1 MKESILADSEERE
14 MSFIDHLEE
23 LRWHI
28 IRSIIA
34 IIICALIAFLN
45 KKIIFDDILFGPTRN
60 DFPTNIFFCW
70 LSKKLPFLQMCS
82 QNLNYHFINTDLAGQ
97 FMLHLKMAF
106 TLGFVLAFPYVFW
119 EFWRFI
125 RPALYSNEIQ
135 TTRGIVFFSSILFV
149 LGCCFGY
156 FIIAPFSINF
166 FYSYSAIEIAQ
177 NMISI
182 DNYIS
187 NVISM
192 VIPTG
197 IMFELPMLVYFLSKI
212 GIVTPA
218 LMLSGRRIAYIVILL
233 VIAIITPQGDM
244 ISLILISSPVVL
256 LYEISILISKRVAAQ
271 YVKEFGD

>member
-1 MKESILADSEERE
+1 MKENILDDASENG
-14 MSFIDHLEE
+14 MSFLDHLEE

-28 IRSIIA
+28 IRSVIVIF
-34 IIICALIAFLN
+34 IFTVVAFLN
-45 KKIIFDDILFGPTRN
+45 KRIIFDYILFGPTRP

-70 LSKKLPFLQMCS
+70 ISERVPFLNMCS
-82 QNLNYHFINTDLAGQ
+82 ANLEYHFINTDLAGQ
-97 FMLHLKMAF
+97 FMMHIKMSF
-106 TLGFVLAFPYVFW
+106 IVGFVVAFPFVFW

-125 RPALYSNEIQ
+125 KPALYKNEVQ
-135 TTRGIVFFSSILFV
+135 STKGIVFFSSVLFV

-177 NMISI
+177 NFISI
-182 DNYIS
+182 DNYIA

-197 IMFELPMLVYFLSKI
+197 IMFELPMFVYFLSKI
-212 GIVTPA
+212 GMIGPELLTK
-218 LMLSGRRIAYIVILL
+218 SRRFAFVIILF

-244 ISLILISSPVVL
+244 ISLVLISSPVL
-256 LYEISILISKRVAAQ
+256 ILYEVSILISKRVSRKFA
-271 YVKEFGD
+271 EDFD